1 MVHVC
6 VSLAS
11 KFHKEKKNPK
21 FECRCFPMN
30 FVVNNVVENWNV
42 KLIEDKDKSLEDG

>member
-1 MVHVC
+1 MCFTRLQVPEG
-6 VSLAS
+6 
-11 KFHKEKKNPK
+11 KINPK

-42 KLIEDKDKSLEDG
+42 KLIQDKDKSLEDG